1 MTLQVDS
8 IGWSFAQ
15 MSSIRKYKTET
26 KTQNEV
32 HTRSRFDFTVV
43 VLVAEGMWLR
53 CVCVPV

>member
-1 MTLQVDS
+1 
-8 IGWSFAQ
+8 
-15 MSSIRKYKTET
+15 MSSIGKYKTET